1 MSRSSAIRR
10 CLRLIDAGA
19 SIEHVVGEAYNAG
32 HTAGSGVNR
41 FTEAES
47 DMLACWRLLSDA
59 DVALLVS
66 QFPILGE
73 TVEFLHT
80 EKSE

>member
-1 MSRSSAIRR
+1 MSRPLAIRR
-10 CLRLIDAGA
+10 CLRMIDAGA
-19 SIEHVVGEAYNAG
+19 SIEHVIGEAYNAG
-32 HTAGSGVNR
+32 HIAGSGVSL
-41 FTEAES
+41 FSEAES
-47 DMLACWRLLSDA
+47 DLLASMRLLSDA